1 MSTSNLCSGIM
12 DAELS
17 GDSIEIATSDIAE
30 ILKLGRKHPRPQLQM
45 ASRGPNLIGLT

>member
-1 MSTSNLCSGIM
+1 M